1 MPRIIRTGKDKK
13 PAPTEGII
21 AGLRAAH
28 DPHPKYEGYSIS
40 DLSRSM
46 ESSSESTMLDTASS
60 SSFSRTKISVP
71 FQKPSELRNPQ
82 PLFSSSD
89 GTTLSEM
96 GALTWDEQHSERF
109 IQPVQITYVPTDP
122 ESTLARED
130 QALGDPNVTENL
142 LNIAQSIDQNI
153 DYVLPVQDPPAPVK
167 YNKIPVTK
175 ENVLSLLI
183 VDKPK
188 GSDDLSSIRFD
199 TSRFD
204 SIISGCEPAPGD
216 TEKIISQ
223 KGELKQYFEK
233 AEAVAVARAQLK
245 ELSSEIVRRGTT
257 NTGELLASFGNAAAT
272 GLSKHWR
279 KYLSEMNQMDSRYT
293 GYFQELGKGLT
304 WISNQVKHDT
314 DNILQKTSEN
324 TKGLATVK
332 GDTQTLVDVLI
343 EGKGKAH
350 LYEGL
355 NQNHNQLLQLYG
367 KTNQNVLSLAGQL
380 EDIQKQI
387 VEVKVKAIQLDG
399 DQAKQLAD
407 VLSNL
412 EQQKR
417 VLEEMRQNQ
426 ASIKETQGQIEAGLI
441 TAESLSQ
448 FLQETQYN
456 TEENKKFF
464 NEINHKISEL
474 STYYP
479 DTTAY
484 AEQAQSFA
492 NDYRNMSQ
500 QQIEFDKEMKGAF
513 DNFAVS
519 FEKLSNTLTEREQVQ
534 QAQHEELVKQ
544 LAKNVNMNDP
554 RSIDNLAAS
563 LKDIASRPVSDAS
576 TVVEALRD
584 FMVPALNKQTENIV
598 QAISEIQQK
607 QAAGIPPPPPPPGS
621 PPSSELS
628 MIPFDK
634 KAGEE
639 IMRDVDMESM
649 FDTDDDTDDDEYY
662 NQIASTTSRF
672 SKTPGKKK
680 EKRSKKAI
688 AKKIIG
694 TVGRGVGKGALHS
707 YKIWSTLRGGSKM
720 IHSVLRDYAL
730 RTPIERWPM
739 SVWKAISFVGENSLK
754 LVGFL
759 DQFSNT
765 VAVISGIAKFT
776 KMIYDTFFAHS
787 KKVENEL
794 EKRSTQLDT
803 IIDQLTE
810 LRNAPSEA
818 RIARM
823 PSILETYLNSYQQIR
838 SYQFPSPI
846 NYAKMTL
853 MTPAERFRSVVS
865 LAMYSRPFSL
875 RRHPI
880 PLIRKGITDPALDKG
895 KAYRAETVKRRV
907 VRNER
912 ITKRHKNDPLASY
925 FAQKW

>member
-46 ESSSESTMLDTASS
+46 ESSSESTMLDTVS
-60 SSFSRTKISVP
+60 SSFSRTKISSP

-204 SIISGCEPAPGD
+204 SILSGCEPAPGD

-245 ELSSEIVRRGTT
+245 ELSSEIIRRGTT

-293 GYFQELGKGLT
+293 GYFQELGRGLT

-380 EDIQKQI
+380 ENIQKQI
-387 VEVKVKAIQLDG
+387 IEVKAKAIQLDG

-407 VLSNL
+407 VITNL

-441 TAESLSQ
+441 TADSLSQ

-484 AEQAQSFA
+484 AEQAQNFA

-500 QQIEFDKEMKGAF
+500 QQLEFDKEMKGAF

-534 QAQHEELVKQ
+534 RAQHEELVKQ

-584 FMVPALNKQTENIV
+584 FMVPAFNKQTENIV
-598 QAISEIQQK
+598 QAISEIQQR

-621 PPSSELS
+621 PPSSELA

-639 IMRDVDMESM
+639 IIRDVDMESV

-662 NQIASTTSRF
+662 KQIASTPSRF
-672 SKTPGKKK
+672 SKKTPGKKK
-680 EKRSKKAI
+680 TTKS
-688 AKKIIG
+688 II
-694 TVGRGVGKGALHS
+694 KGAAKRVRNFNPEKALKYSTVLKGGASLIKTLLHNYRPGREIVALIPNINRILRATES
-707 YKIWSTLRGGSKM
+707 IASGVIDIASKFSTTVT
-720 IHSVLRDYAL
+720 VL
-730 RTPIERWPM
+730 
-739 SVWKAISFVGENSLK
+739 N
-754 LVGFL
+754 
-759 DQFSNT
+759 
-765 VAVISGIAKFT
+765 GIVKFT
-776 KMIYDTFFAHS
+776 KMIYSTFFAHS
-787 KKVENEL
+787 KKVEEEL
-794 EKRSTQLDT
+794 VQRNNQLDT
-803 IIDQLTE
+803 IIGQLTE
-810 LRNAPSEA
+810 LRNAPPEA

-912 ITKRHKNDPLASY
+912 IAKRHKNDPLASY

>member
-28 DPHPKYEGYSIS
+28 DSHPKYEGYSIS

-60 SSFSRTKISVP
+60 SGFSRTKISSP

-387 VEVKVKAIQLDG
+387 VEVKAKAIQLDG

-407 VLSNL
+407 VISNL

-519 FEKLSNTLTEREQVQ
+519 FEKLSNTLTEREQIQ

-607 QAAGIPPPPPPPGS
+607 QVAGIPPPPPPPGS
-621 PPSSELS
+621 PPSSELA
-628 MIPFDK
+628 MVPFDK

-639 IMRDVDMESM
+639 ITRDVDMESM
-649 FDTDDDTDDDEYY
+649 FDSDDDDEDLYEP
-662 NQIASTTSRF
+662 STTSRF
-672 SKTPGKKK
+672 TKKTSKKTPGR
-680 EKRSKKAI
+680 KRAI
-688 AKKIIG
+688 AKRVAG
-694 TVGRGVGKGALHS
+694 TVGRGIGKGILHGS
-707 YKIWSTLRGGSKM
+707 KILTTLRGGSKLV
-720 IHSVLRDYAL
+720 HTLLRDYAL
-730 RTPIERWPM
+730 RTPIGSLPT
-739 SVWKAISFVGENSLK
+739 SVWQAINFVGANSLR
-754 LVGFL
+754 LVNFL
-759 DQFSNT
+759 DQFSGT

-776 KMIYDTFFAHS
+776 QMIYNTFFAHS
-787 KKVENEL
+787 KKVEDEL

-803 IIDQLTE
+803 VIAQLTE

-838 SYQFPSPI
+838 NYQFPSPI

-895 KAYRAETVKRRV
+895 KAYRVATVKRRV
-907 VRNER
+907 VRNEK
-912 ITKRHKNDPLASY
+912 IAKRRKNDPLASY
-925 FAQKW
+925 FAGKW